1 MSGIPEFAP
10 KGPELIYAAMAD
22 HVEARIRAGELPAG
36 SRLPAE
42 RDLAAEYEVGYMTAR
57 RAAKELRER
66 GLIVTV
72 QGKGTFVVDPV
83 PKPADD
89 SSPER

>member
-1 MSGIPEFAP
+1 MSRIPEFAP

-22 HVEARIRAGELPAG
+22 HVEARIRAGELSAG
-36 SRLPAE
+36 SRLPSE
-42 RDLAAEYEVGYMTAR
+42 RDLAAEYGVGYMTAR
-57 RAAKELRER
+57 RAAQELRER

-83 PKPADD
+83 PKPADG
-89 SSPER
+89 STPER